1 MSRRNV
7 MAFAADY
14 YFDTLPL
21 HPQPQPLE
29 SLTSYLTRVAEA
41 NEIRRYSQLNSF
53 FGEYHR
59 ISSFT
64 DYPPRS
70 FGSLPVI
77 TSCSEFELLST
88 TFYHLGKKFGRSYG
102 SPWLAGFLS
111 GVVASSLRYCP
122 HCLQE
127 ALYYSLSWRILPL
140 VGCPRHACRLLEHCG
155 HCSCPVPIFHSP
167 FRIGMCPSCGGDLR
181 ECIPSRLTEEEL
193 WRVTIASREIEFL
206 LRPLP
211 YEITETALLERVG
224 KEFMLLRYDKQ
235 LKRKDA
241 SLLTKIRE
249 RNLEAI
255 ELGRGATVRFYI
267 EYANF
272 LGVPLSQIYINALE
286 RKEEDLR
293 IKIMPGKFYL
303 ASEEWVMQR
312 VQEAVRHIE
321 ISGQRLTLKA
331 ITAAT
336 GFSEAGL
343 YKYERV
349 KTFIRGMLYKRQSP
363 PYTQDPLY
371 ENELLEKAWRAI
383 QTLTQEGNPITHQ
396 AVCSLIGIS
405 SKSFFRHPKV
415 KKLVGRFVDYDLQQR
430 KHTEEYERAFLEK
443 VRMGV
448 LDLEEHQQ
456 PVTYNAISHKI
467 GIHHTKWLHYAQVRA
482 FVDQHLDSRYLRALK
497 QREQREEVL
506 FLRVEKALSQ
516 LEAAGSPVTFEAVR
530 RLLGVDPK
538 TLQANPRVNELI
550 KQRKE
555 QRKSPLQTHRGRQPR
570 RSEEEVYAAVQ
581 RVIPLLTECNIQI
594 NYTQVAREIGDI
606 AAQTL
611 RAYPKVRMLVD
622 EHLRSYQRYQLQQFA
637 LREEQLLR
645 EVEATLTELEAQ
657 GKPFTQNDLCKMVGK
672 SPTVLKQFPRVKALL
687 EQKLTTHHVYQ
698 RGRAE
703 PAEEEIVQRVKVA
716 LIELSDHG
724 EHITM
729 KKVVRKV
736 NITDVV
742 LIQYPQ
748 VVMLLEQYGY
758 QKPKPRSERVEELLN
773 LVKDAITTCKVS
785 GQPIRKV
792 RLAGMVGV
800 DCATLRRYPEVW
812 TLISQAVSED
822 KQIQERR
829 FRAREE
835 EMTQQV
841 IAALQLLRDNNM
853 RISKKAIEDVVHAT
867 HICERYPKV
876 KALIESAIQTQHTP
890 NETAGG

>member
-1 MSRRNV
+1 MDTAN
-7 MAFAADY
+7 Y
-14 YFDTLPL
+14 YFDTLPRRSR
-21 HPQPQPLE
+21 PQTLE
-29 SLTSYLTRVAEA
+29 SFTSYLIRIAGL
-41 NEIRRYSQLNSF
+41 NGIRRYSQLNSF
-53 FGEYHR
+53 FEGYHR
-59 ISSFT
+59 IASFA

-70 FGSLPVI
+70 FGMLPVI
-77 TSCSEFELLST
+77 TCRSESELLST
-88 TFYHLGKKFGRSYG
+88 TFYHLGKKFGRVYD

-140 VGCPRHACRLLEHCG
+140 IGCPKHTCRLLEHCG
-155 HCSCPVPIFHSP
+155 HCSCPVSIFHSP
-167 FRIGMCPSCGGDLR
+167 FRIGICPTCGGDLR
-181 ECIPSRLTEEEL
+181 ECIPSSLTEKEL
-193 WRVTIASREIEFL
+193 WRVTVASREIEFL
-206 LRPLP
+206 LRPHP

-224 KEFMLLRYDKQ
+224 KEFMLLRYDKH

-241 SLLTKIRE
+241 SHLTEIRE
-249 RNLEAI
+249 RILEAI
-255 ELGRGATVRFYI
+255 EVGHGATLRFYI
-267 EYANF
+267 EYATF
-272 LGVPLSQIYINALE
+272 LGVPLSQIFINALE

-303 ASEEWVMQR
+303 ASEEWVMER

-331 ITAAT
+331 ISAAT

-349 KTFIRGMLYKRQSP
+349 KTFIRGMLYHKPSP
-363 PYTQDPLY
+363 SHTQDPLY
-371 ENELLEKAWRAI
+371 EDELLEKAWRAI
-383 QTLTQEGNPITHQ
+383 QELTQAGKPITHQ

-405 SKSFFRHPKV
+405 SKTFFRHPKV

-430 KHTEEYERAFLEK
+430 KHTEECERAFLEK

-467 GIHHTKWLHYAQVRA
+467 GIHYTKWLHYAQVRA
-482 FVDQHLDSRYLRALK
+482 FVDQHLDSRYLRVLK
-497 QREQREEVL
+497 EREQREEVL

-530 RLLGVDPK
+530 RLLGVDPR
-538 TLQANPRVNELI
+538 TLKANPRVNELI
-550 KQRKE
+550 E
-555 QRKSPLQTHRGRQPR
+555 QRKSPLQTRRGQQARQ
-570 RSEEEVYAAVQ
+570 SEEEVYAAVQ
-581 RVIPLLTECNIQI
+581 RVIPLLTERNIYV
-594 NYTQVAREIGDI
+594 NYTEIARELGDI
-606 AAQTL
+606 SAQTL
-611 RAYPKVRMLVD
+611 RACPKVRMLVD

-645 EVEATLTELEAQ
+645 QVEVTITELEAQ
-657 GKPFTQNDLCKMVGK
+657 GKPFTQNDLCEMVGK
-672 SPTVLKQFPRVKALL
+672 SRTVLRQFPRVKALL
-687 EQKLTTHHVYQ
+687 EQKLTLHHVYQ
-698 RGRAE
+698 RCRAE
-703 PAEEEIVQRVKVA
+703 PAEEELVQRVKVA
-716 LIELSDHG
+716 LIDLSDHG
-724 EHITM
+724 EHITL

-742 LIQYPQ
+742 LMQYPQ

-785 GQPIRKV
+785 GQPIKNV

-800 DCATLRRYPEVW
+800 DPATLRSYPEVR
-812 TLISQAVSED
+812 TLITQAVAED

-829 FRAREE
+829 FRAWEE

-853 RISKKAIEDVVHAT
+853 RITKKAIENVVHAT

-876 KALIESAIQTQHTP
+876 KALVESAIQTQHTP
-890 NETAGG
+890 NETAGA